1 MLQLNKPKI
10 AMPNMEMNDVQVTEF
25 SGLHWILSKATR
37 ILLKGHFY
45 ILLNTSITSFVTQS

>member
-25 SGLHWILSKATR
+25 SGLHWI
-37 ILLKGHFY
+37 
-45 ILLNTSITSFVTQS
+45 